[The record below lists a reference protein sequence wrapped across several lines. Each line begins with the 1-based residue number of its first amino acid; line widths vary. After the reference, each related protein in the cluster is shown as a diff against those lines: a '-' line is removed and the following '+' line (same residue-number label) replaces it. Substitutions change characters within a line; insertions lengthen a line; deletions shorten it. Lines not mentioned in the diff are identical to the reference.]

1 MYRPLAFLA
10 VAIATLPASL
20 SAADMYTAEPAHSF
34 ALFSVGHMGISNV
47 WGRFDKI
54 AGTITLDADASKN
67 AVKVEVEADS
77 VNSGNGMRD
86 NHLKGPDFFNAKQ
99 FPTLSFVSTGWKAT
113 GDKTAEVTGDLTI
126 HGVTKPVTVTV
137 TKVGEG
143 DNPMMK
149 MHGVG
154 YTTTF
159 TIDRKDYQVLGVPG
173 GVGDQVTIT
182 IALEAYKK

>member
-1 MYRPLAFLA
+1 MYRPLAIVALA
-10 VAIATLPASL
+10 AATLPASL
-20 SAADMYTAEPAHSF
+20 GAADVYTAEPAHSF
-34 ALFSVGHMGISNV
+34 ALFTVGHMGISNV

-54 AGTITLDADASKN
+54 AGTVTVDADAGKN
-67 AVKVEVEADS
+67 AVSVEVQADS
-77 VNSGNGMRD
+77 VDTGNGMRD

-99 FPTLSFVSTGWKAT
+99 FPTLTFTSTSWKAT
-113 GDKTAEVTGDLTI
+113 GATTAEVTGDLTI
-126 HGVTKPVTVTV
+126 HGVAKPITVTV

-149 MHGVG
+149 VHGVG

-182 IALEAYKK
+182 VALEAYKK